1 MSAKRK
7 VESEPRA
14 AARPRLSKSHGA
26 SRADSE
32 RDSGFSDASSEH
44 TGTTDNTDSED
55 SSRPGSRLSVV
66 GGSYSGVSPM
76 IVVNNVLLKQP
87 RDEGPPAVK
96 SWSFSPGMEMVR
108 QPQVVFLQPVVS
120 RKASK
125 ETSRHRRLKK
135 YLPILKS
142 YPKIAPYPGNA
153 SSSSGRG
160 SASSSSSATAPPRE
174 PGQGQVQVQ
183 VAVLSTGRDE
193 AAPLPSATEDDSDG
207 DSRRKRFCNTYN
219 ILSKSGLLDITLRT
233 KELLRQN
240 RRTQTELDRLRE
252 HTRLFVQA
260 LHSGDATLCLKLL
273 ASLQEEEDDDK
284 RAPPAASE
292 DDWISGGGSQ
302 PD

>member
-7 VESEPRA
+7 VESESRA
-14 AARPRLSKSHGA
+14 AARPRLSKSHGG
-26 SRADSE
+26 SRVDSE

-76 IVVNNVLLKQP
+76 IIVNNVVLKQP
-87 RDEGPPAVK
+87 RDGGPPAVK
-96 SWSFSPGMEMVR
+96 PWSFNPGMDMVR

-160 SASSSSSATAPPRE
+160 SASSSSSASATAPPRE
-174 PGQGQVQVQ
+174 SDRGEVQ
-183 VAVLSTGRDE
+183 VAVLPAGRDE
-193 AAPLPSATEDDSDG
+193 AAPSPPEDDG

-260 LHSGDATLCLKLL
+260 LRSGDAALCHKLL
-273 ASLQEEEDDDK
+273 AGLQEEDDDAK
-284 RAPPAASE
+284 RALPAASK
-292 DDWISGGGSQ
+292 DDWISGGRSQ